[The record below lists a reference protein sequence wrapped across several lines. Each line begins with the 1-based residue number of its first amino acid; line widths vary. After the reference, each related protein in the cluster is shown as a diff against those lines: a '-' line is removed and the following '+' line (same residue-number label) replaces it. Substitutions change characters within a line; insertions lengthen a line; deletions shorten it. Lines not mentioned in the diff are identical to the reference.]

1 MINETTPG
9 SSRTASLDRSID
21 RLRQHLA
28 QLVPLIAEW
37 KDHQDKVLDD
47 FDSKAEQLIREALG
61 DTSRMVE
68 AYEYAQLGAAAG
80 LVNFPDEA
88 PEGGETTR
96 DHKRESLNQRKRVL
110 ESCIAELE
118 ADRAAVVAQ
127 SGHDVEAV
135 IGPHVAHHMTSE
147 LRSVHVNASLKEAGR
162 LMQQWAVG
170 SLLVTD
176 DKAFVGLVTD
186 SDLAREVVAKGLD
199 PAITKVKACMRS
211 PIPAIEGD
219 RPIIEAV
226 RMMKDRATRHLAVTD
241 RGEITGLISVSNI
254 LRYYSGVV

>member
-1 MINETTPG
+1 MINETTPR
-9 SSRTASLDRSID
+9 SSRALSLDRSIE
-21 RLRQHLA
+21 RLREQLA

-37 KDHQDKVLDD
+37 KDHQEKVLDD
-47 FDSKAEQLIREALG
+47 FDSRAEQLIREALG
-61 DTSRMVE
+61 DTSAMME

-96 DHKRESLNQRKRVL
+96 DHKRESLNQRRRVL

-118 ADRAAVVAQ
+118 ADRTVVVAQ
-127 SGHDVEAV
+127 SGHDVQAV

-147 LRSVHVNASLKEAGR
+147 LRSVHLNSTLREAGK
-162 LMQQWAVG
+162 LMQQWTIG

-176 DKAFVGLVTD
+176 DKAFLGLITD

-199 PAITKVKACMRS
+199 PGIAKVKSCLRS

-226 RMMKDRATRHLAVTD
+226 RMMKDKATRHLAVTD
-241 RGEITGLISVSNI
+241 RGEIVGLISVSNI

>member
-1 MINETTPG
+1 MINETTPH
-9 SSRTASLDRSID
+9 SSRALSLDRSIE
-21 RLRQHLA
+21 RLRQQLA
-28 QLVPLIAEW
+28 QLVPLVADW
-37 KDHQDKVLDD
+37 KDHQEKVLDD
-47 FDSKAEQLIREALG
+47 FDSKAEQLIREAMG
-61 DTSRMVE
+61 DTSKMVE

-88 PEGGETTR
+88 PEGGVTTR

-118 ADRAAVVAQ
+118 ADRAVVVAQ
-127 SGHDVEAV
+127 SGHDVQAV

-147 LRSVHVNASLKEAGR
+147 LHSVHVNATLKEAGR
-162 LMQQWAVG
+162 LMQQWRIG

-176 DKAFVGLVTD
+176 DKAFVGLITD

-199 PAITKVKACMRS
+199 PAIIKVRVCMRS

-219 RPIIEAV
+219 RPIIDAV
-226 RMMKDRATRHLAVTD
+226 RLMKDNATRHLAVTD
-241 RGEITGLISVSNI
+241 RGEIAGLISVSNI

>member
-1 MINETTPG
+1 MIDETTPR
-9 SSRTASLDRSID
+9 SSRALSLDRSIE
-21 RLRQHLA
+21 RLREQLA
-28 QLVPLIAEW
+28 QLGPLIADW
-37 KDHQDKVLDD
+37 KDQQEKVLDD
-47 FDSKAEQLIREALG
+47 FDSKAEQLIREARG

-68 AYEYAQLGAAAG
+68 AYAYAQLGAAAG

-96 DHKRESLNQRKRVL
+96 DQKRESLNQRKRVL

-118 ADRAAVVAQ
+118 ADRAVIVAQ

-135 IGPHVAHHMTSE
+135 IGPHVAHHLTPE
-147 LRSVHVNASLKEAGR
+147 LRSVHVDASLKEAGR
-162 LMQQWAVG
+162 LMQQWTIG

-176 DKAFVGLVTD
+176 DKAFVGLITD
-186 SDLAREVVAKGLD
+186 SDLAREVVAKGVDSAL
-199 PAITKVKACMRS
+199 TKVKTCMRS

-241 RGEITGLISVSNI
+241 RGEIAGLISVSNI

>member
-9 SSRTASLDRSID
+9 ASRTASLDRSLD

-28 QLVPLIAEW
+28 QLLPFLAER
-37 KDHQDKVLDD
+37 KEPQEKVLDD

-61 DTSRMVE
+61 DTSKMVE

-118 ADRAAVVAQ
+118 ADRASVVAQ
-127 SGHDVEAV
+127 RGHDVQAV
-135 IGPHVAHHMTSE
+135 IGPQVAHHMTSE

-162 LMQQWAVG
+162 LMQQWTIG

-176 DKAFVGLVTD
+176 DRAFVGFITD

-199 PAITKVKACMRS
+199 PATTTVRLCMRS

-226 RMMKDRATRHLAVTD
+226 RMMKDKATRHLAVTD
-241 RGEITGLISVSNI
+241 RGEIAGLISVSNI
-254 LRYYSGVV
+254 LRYYSGVM